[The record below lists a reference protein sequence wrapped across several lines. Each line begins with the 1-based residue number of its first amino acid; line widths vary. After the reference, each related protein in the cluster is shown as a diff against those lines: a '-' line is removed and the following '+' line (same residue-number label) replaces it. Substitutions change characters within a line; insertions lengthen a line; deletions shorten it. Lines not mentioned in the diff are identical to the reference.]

1 MKTEAVK
8 TSVEVTA
15 RFVDR
20 ENNKLERRPGDIY
33 ETTPERAKYLQAL
46 NFVKIISKNEKKD

>member
-1 MKTEAVK
+1 MKAEAVK
-8 TSVEVTA
+8 TSVEVTS
-15 RFVDR
+15 RFIDR

-33 ETTPERAKYLQAL
+33 ETTPERAKYLQTL